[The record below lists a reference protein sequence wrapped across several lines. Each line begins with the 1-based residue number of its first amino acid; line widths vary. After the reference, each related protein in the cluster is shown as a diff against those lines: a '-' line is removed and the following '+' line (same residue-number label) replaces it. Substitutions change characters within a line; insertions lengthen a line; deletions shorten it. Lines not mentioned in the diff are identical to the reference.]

1 MTSRVPSP
9 PPRRRYDRVGGTILA
24 VLGVAV
30 AVVAVIALRHPNGHQ
45 ARPVSLRTTTTAT
58 VTATPT
64 ATRTPT
70 PTSTRTPSSSSTTPS
85 AQSST
90 LDPSASAAAHAVPL
104 IVLNNTSTAD
114 LAGTA
119 QQRFQGAGWT
129 VTYVGNIVNDILST
143 CAYYDPSDP
152 ENEQAALELQREFP
166 AIKRV
171 KEKFPELPS
180 GPIVVVVTNDYS

>member
-1 MTSRVPSP
+1 
-9 PPRRRYDRVGGTILA
+9 
-24 VLGVAV
+24 
-30 AVVAVIALRHPNGHQ
+30 
-45 ARPVSLRTTTTAT
+45 
-58 VTATPT
+58 
-64 ATRTPT
+64 
-70 PTSTRTPSSSSTTPS
+70 
-85 AQSST
+85 
-90 LDPSASAAAHAVPL
+90 
-104 IVLNNTSTAD
+104 VLNNTSTAD

-180 GPIVVVVTNDYS
+180 GPVVVVLTNDYS